1 MLRID
6 LGTFS
11 EFIVHQW
18 HHPNSE
24 NKSGRFS
31 ENLLITK
38 MAGDSLLLLLLCGLI
53 AIVLIIAVF
62 SRLIKKPTRRTAKEA
77 KCEASKEIT
86 TSPDKDLGRRRTRV
100 GLLGNELHS
109 SALSTDKIIPRSVNY
124 HFTRQCNYKCGFC
137 FHTAKTSSVLP
148 IDEAKRGLKMLKE
161 AGRVLMKAKHRPQA
175 CFIN

>member
-1 MLRID
+1 M
-6 LGTFS
+6 
-11 EFIVHQW
+11 
-18 HHPNSE
+18 
-24 NKSGRFS
+24 
-31 ENLLITK
+31 ITK

-77 KCEASKEIT
+77 KCEASKEIP

-100 GLLGNELHS
+100 GLRGNELHS

-161 AGRVLMKAKHRPQA
+161 AGRVLMKAKHRLQA